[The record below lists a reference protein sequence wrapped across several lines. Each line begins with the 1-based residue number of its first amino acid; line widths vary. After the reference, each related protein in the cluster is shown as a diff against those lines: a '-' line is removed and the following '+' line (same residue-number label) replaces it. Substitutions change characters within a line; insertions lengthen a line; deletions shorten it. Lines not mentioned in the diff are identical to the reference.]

1 MFSITFQTFNIDV
14 HCFVILLGICFIW
27 LTVYYLYQNKVEA
40 NRAIC
45 IKLRGETLNEL
56 FIAIPDKTAMT

>member
-1 MFSITFQTFNIDV
+1 MLI
-14 HCFVILLGICFIW
+14 
-27 LTVYYLYQNKVEA
+27 VYHLHQNKVVA

-56 FIAIPDKTAMT
+56 FIAVPDKTAMT